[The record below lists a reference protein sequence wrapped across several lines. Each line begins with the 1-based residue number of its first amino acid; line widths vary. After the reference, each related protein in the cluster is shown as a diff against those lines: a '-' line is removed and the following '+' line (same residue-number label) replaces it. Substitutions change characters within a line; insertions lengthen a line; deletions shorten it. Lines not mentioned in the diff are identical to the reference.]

1 MQTQPYPF
9 RPSRLAQALV
19 VALFAAPLA
28 QAQTTDLGSVQA
40 GANAGSA
47 HAAARKQHSAPAQ
60 AITQALLSARQ
71 PQSVISRHVIEN
83 TQAASANYSDII
95 NIAPSVVSVD
105 PNGPGM
111 MESQGGPTIR
121 GFQDGQYNVTFDG
134 IPWGDSNDFTHHTTS
149 YFMQQDIGDTVVDRG
164 PGDASNIGPATF
176 GGTVA
181 LHSKDPLDKPRTTL
195 YGTVGSFGTRLLGAE
210 FDTGVMKNY
219 GDLRAFIDYRQLRS
233 DGYLSH
239 AGLKRQNL
247 FIKAERPVGDSSLLT
262 FVAMKNDL
270 TQHVPYGVT
279 SYPYVAPQP
288 GTGGTVAQSMGT
300 LPGQLQV
307 FGPSYGLSGNPN
319 SQGYSAYNYDNI
331 TTDFEYVDLKTSA
344 GDLQIDNKVYTY
356 AYYHN
361 GYNGV
366 DPNGGGCNYGTV
378 NCLTPDGTFPAG
390 QDTPNNAD
398 GTIPGQAM
406 YMNYRSWG
414 DLLRTEQRVGPGSI
428 KAGLWYDHQS
438 NGRYQGETNISTG
451 AVTAI
456 DRLMT
461 DTLTQAQPYVEY
473 AWNATP
479 SLVVTPGLKYAYFR
493 RSIDATVNQ
502 KTGTAL
508 NYAQTWTKALP
519 AIDLHYAIAPNWT
532 AYAQA
537 AKGFLAPNLKDF
549 FVADPAVSSAGVAP
563 EQTTNYQVGS
573 TWKSRRMTLSGD
585 IYAIDFSNQVQS
597 QKIGGVTY
605 FRNLGKTSYRG
616 IEAEGTY
623 YVGTGVSVYANA
635 AYNKATVAGSGLQV
649 DGVPKTTEALG
660 LVYNDG
666 PWYASA
672 ITKFV
677 GSRYGASTDV
687 VPGSVALY
695 PLAAYHVTNLALN
708 YTAQGDGALPK
719 GAKLGVQLNNVFDA
733 TDVYAYAG
741 QTGNGIPLF
750 WTIPGRS
757 VMLNFSYPFN

>member
-1 MQTQPYPF
+1 MSVRKHMGRHWT
-9 RPSRLAQALV
+9 SIGACTLAGT
-19 VALFAAPLA
+19 VAFAAPA
-28 QAQTTDLGSVQA
+28 YADDTQVPAPQAQEQPDHGQTAQQLESIVVQGEKTGTASYEAPTQGVLDA
-40 GANAGSA
+40 GE
-47 HAAARKQHSAPAQ
+47 
-60 AITQALLSARQ
+60 
-71 PQSVISRHVIEN
+71 PQSVIGQHYIEN
-83 TQAASANYSDII
+83 NVAPAENYTDII
-95 NIAPSVVSVD
+95 NIAPSVSEVT
-105 PNGPGM
+105 PNGPGNAEALQM
-111 MESQGGPTIR
+111 SIR
-121 GFQDGQYNVTFDG
+121 GFQDGQFNVTFDG
-134 IPWGDSNDFTHHTTS
+134 IPFQDSNDFTHHSTS
-149 YFMQQDIGDTVVDRG
+149 YFTSDTIGNILIDRG
-164 PGDASNIGPATF
+164 PGTASQLGYATF

-181 LHSKDPLDKPRTTL
+181 VQSKDPLANANLNASAMFGTWNTNDMTAEADTGTMKNGGRAMVTLTDINTAGAMTNNGQRRKNAFIKYVQPVNQDTTL
-195 YGTVGSFGTRLLGAE
+195 TAVAMYDTVHQNVSQFGTTLAQ
-210 FDTGVMKNY
+210 MAAY
-219 GDLRAFIDYRQLRS
+219 GPHYSLSNNPSS
-233 DGYLSH
+233 DSYYGY
-239 AGLKRQNL
+239 N
-247 FIKAERPVGDSSLLT
+247 F
-262 FVAMKNDL
+262 
-270 TQHVPYGVT
+270 
-279 SYPYVAPQP
+279 
-288 GTGGTVAQSMGT
+288 
-300 LPGQLQV
+300 
-307 FGPSYGLSGNPN
+307 
-319 SQGYSAYNYDNI
+319 DNI
-331 TTDFEYVDLKTSA
+331 HTDFEYLGLHTRA
-344 GDLQIDNKVYTY
+344 GGVQIDNKVYTY

-414 DLLRTEQRVGPGSI
+414 DLLRTEQRVGPGRI

-635 AYNKATVAGSGLQV
+635 AYYKATVAGSGLQV